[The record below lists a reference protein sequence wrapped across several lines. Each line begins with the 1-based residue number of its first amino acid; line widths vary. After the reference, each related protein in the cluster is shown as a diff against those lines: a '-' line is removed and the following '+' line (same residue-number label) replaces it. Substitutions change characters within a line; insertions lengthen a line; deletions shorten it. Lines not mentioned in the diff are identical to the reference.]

1 MGQIAEKTNKIH
13 LYNTNERRASVI
25 VSNSAFFDN
34 VKEGGLVYNGEKLI
48 IKKVY
53 GMFGGKINKV
63 QRHPNAKA
71 WARISYPQGLECGDH
86 ECEEEESND
95 DQLVFYINR
104 VNS

>member
-13 LYNTNERRASVI
+13 LYDANERRASVI
-25 VSNSAFFDN
+25 VSNSTFFDN
-34 VKEGGLVYNGEKLI
+34 VKEVGLVYNGEKLI

-63 QRHPNAKA
+63 QRHSNSKA
-71 WARISYPQGLECGDH
+71 WARISYPQGLESGDY
-86 ECEEEESND
+86 ECDEEESDD
-95 DQLVFYINR
+95 DQLVFYIKQ